1 MSTRIAII
9 GAGIMG
15 ADHGD
20 IISKELPGAKL
31 QVICDAYEE
40 RAKNLAQ
47 SCSTPNH
54 NVEVSTD
61 PFSVIARSD
70 VNAVIVASPDHT
82 HADLV
87 MACIEHNKPVLCEKP
102 LAPTAA
108 ESLKI
113 IDAEI
118 SAKKQMVQIGFMRRF
133 DQSYSEMKTALDNG
147 VIGAPL
153 MMHNFHRNVE
163 TPAADFTA
171 DMAITNSAPHEFDVA
186 RFILGN
192 EYKSITSFSPKGGGD
207 KVGPVF
213 MVLET
218 QAGQLVNIEINNN
231 ASYGYD
237 VRGELIGEKGAI
249 SLNSPSYTKLDLNLS
264 NSTQYAQDWRARYR
278 EAYRR
283 QNNAFLHFVQT
294 GEFSNI
300 ASNSWDAY
308 CANVTAEA
316 GVKALATGERVT
328 VENTQM
334 PTLYKKHNNNN

>member
-1 MSTRIAII
+1 MTTRIAII

-20 IISKELPGAKL
+20 IVAKDLPGAKL
-31 QVICDAYEE
+31 QVVCDAFEA
-40 RAKNLAQ
+40 RAVSLAEA
-47 SCSTPNH
+47 CGDAD
-54 NVEVSTD
+54 VSTD
-61 PFSVIARSD
+61 PFSVIARKD
-70 VNAVIVASPDHT
+70 VDAVIVASPDHT
-82 HADLV
+82 HAELV
-87 MACIEHNKPVLCEKP
+87 MACIENNKPVLCEKP

-113 IDAEI
+113 IKAEV
-118 SAKKQMVQIGFMRRF
+118 AYTKQMVQIGFMRRF
-133 DQSYSEMKTALDNG
+133 DQSYREMKSVLDNN
-147 VIGAPL
+147 VIGQPL

-186 RFILGN
+186 RFILGS
-192 EYKSITSFSPKGGGD
+192 EYKFISSFSPKGSSG

-237 VRGELIGEKGAI
+237 VRGELIGEKGAV
-249 SLNSPSYTKLDLNLS
+249 SLNSPTYTTLDLKLRK
-264 NSTQYAQDWRARYR
+264 STQYAQDWRARYR

-283 QNNAFLHFVQT
+283 QNNDFVHFVQT
-294 GEFSNI
+294 GEFSKI
-300 ASNSWDAY
+300 ASNSWDGY

-316 GVKALATGERVT
+316 GVKALATGQRTAIEYA
-328 VENTQM
+328 QM
-334 PTLYKKHNNNN
+334 PALYK

>member
-1 MSTRIAII
+1 MITRIAII

-20 IISKELPGAKL
+20 IISSELPGAKL
-31 QVICDAYEE
+31 QVVCDANEE
-40 RAKNLAQ
+40 RAATLAKA
-47 SCSTPNH
+47 CGG
-54 NVEVSTD
+54 VDVSTD
-61 PFSVIARSD
+61 PFSVIARKD
-70 VNAVIVASPDHT
+70 IDAVIVASPDHT

-87 MACIEHNKPVLCEKP
+87 MACIENNKPVLCEKP

-113 IDAEI
+113 IEAEI
-118 SAKKQMVQIGFMRRF
+118 AAKKQMVQIGFMRRF
-133 DQSYSEMKTALDNG
+133 DQSYREMKSVLDNG

-218 QAGQLVNIEINNN
+218 QAGQLVNVEINNN

-249 SLNSPSYTKLDLNLS
+249 SLNSPSYTKLDLKLS
-264 NSTQYAQDWRARYR
+264 SSIQYSQDWRSRYR

-283 QNNAFLHFVQT
+283 QNKAFLHFVQT
-294 GEFSNI
+294 GEFSII
-300 ASNSWDAY
+300 ASNSWDGY

-316 GVKALATGERVT
+316 GVKALATGERVAI
-328 VENTQM
+328 EYAQM
-334 PTLYKKHNNNN
+334 PTLYK